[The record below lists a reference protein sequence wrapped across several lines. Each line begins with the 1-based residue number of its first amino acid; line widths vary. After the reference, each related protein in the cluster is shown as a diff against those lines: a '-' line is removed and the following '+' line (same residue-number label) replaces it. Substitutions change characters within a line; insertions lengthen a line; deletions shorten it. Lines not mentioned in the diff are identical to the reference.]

1 MEISAKS
8 VEEAIEIGLSELNT
22 SRDQVEIEILR
33 EGKRGV
39 FGLGAEDAL
48 VRITL
53 KQESEAQVPIET
65 KELDDLPVRRS
76 ATPPDQPDSE
86 VPSLDDTSSP
96 ASTAEKLA
104 IEYLSGLLERMGIK
118 AEVTARIA
126 DDLVEL
132 DETPPLVLDVTG
144 SDLGILI
151 GRRSETLRALQ
162 YMVRLMVSKEM
173 SHWTPI
179 VIDVESYRVRRRNS
193 LRQLAEKMADRA
205 AKSQRK
211 VVMESMPAYERRII
225 HITLRNHPDVI
236 TKSVGSDDNRKVT
249 IIPK

>member
-1 MEISAKS
+1 
-8 VEEAIEIGLSELNT
+8 
-22 SRDQVEIEILR
+22 
-33 EGKRGV
+33 
-39 FGLGAEDAL
+39 
-48 VRITL
+48 
-53 KQESEAQVPIET
+53 
-65 KELDDLPVRRS
+65 
-76 ATPPDQPDSE
+76 
-86 VPSLDDTSSP
+86 
-96 ASTAEKLA
+96 
-104 IEYLSGLLERMGIK
+104 
-118 AEVTARIA
+118 
-126 DDLVEL
+126 
-132 DETPPLVLDVTG
+132 PPLVLDVTG